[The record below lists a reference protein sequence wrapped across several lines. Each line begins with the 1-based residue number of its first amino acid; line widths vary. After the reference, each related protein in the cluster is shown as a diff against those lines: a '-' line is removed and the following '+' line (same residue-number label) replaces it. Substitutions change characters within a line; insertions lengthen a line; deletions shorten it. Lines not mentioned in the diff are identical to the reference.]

1 MYTWLCRCEE
11 KTLVGNLGT
20 PSLVG
25 AATRNTAPY
34 IQYIYTQYMY
44 IYISRVRLMNY
55 CHCTN
60 HFPNG
65 MRIRQGLWLCRLWWV
80 VLSWARIRGARARF
94 EMLTLEIAGRGFL
107 FYHALLLL
115 LYFMRLLILSYT
127 LLRRSSQIQASVW
140 DRFTRRQVLCERADH
155 FH

>member
-1 MYTWLCRCEE
+1 MAVYMRG
-11 KTLVGNLGT
+11 KNFGRQPGNPLPGGGQQHGT
-20 PSLVG
+20 
-25 AATRNTAPY
+25 RHHIYN
-34 IQYIYTQYMY
+34 IYIYTY
-44 IYISRVRLMNY
+44 IYISPVRLMNY

-115 LYFMRLLILSYT
+115 LYFMRLLIQSYT